1 MLQAVAMFS
10 PQVTHP
16 ELVMCDNVTGVA
28 CSADGAHVLGNYL
41 NNYVYLFSID
51 GIGLGAMPEQA
62 DSSAIGARRAHSD
75 RAAGSSKRAAKLHN
89 ILSQQSHHHSLTCR
103 RTCIAS
109 QYHGHWVRTLHDY
122 DRAQGH

>member
-1 MLQAVAMFS
+1 MAMQHQMYCPWQWWIYRTQTTYTHFMLQAVAMFS
-10 PQVTHP
+10 PQVTDP

-41 NNYVYLFSID
+41 NNYVYLFSTD

-75 RAAGSSKRAAKLHN
+75 RAAGSGKRAGTLHN
-89 ILSQQSHHHSLTCR
+89 ILS
-103 RTCIAS
+103 
-109 QYHGHWVRTLHDY
+109 
-122 DRAQGH
+122 